1 MRGAQPT
8 PSHASELAQRKEY
21 LHLIGT
27 NLLCLLAVALV
38 EGTSG
43 LGGNLGLFRVEII
56 IKAA

>member
-1 MRGAQPT
+1 MRGAQLM
-8 PSHASELAQRKEY
+8 PSHASELAQRKEH

-27 NLLCLLAVALV
+27 KVLCLLAVALA

-43 LGGNLGLFRVEII
+43 LGGNLGLFRVEMI